1 MNNIV
6 HNLDRNGPEKCPNF
20 APILRTM
27 KITSA
32 DFVKSSSIIEECPNP
47 TKNEFAFI
55 GRSNVGKSSLINML
69 VQRKDLAKTSGR
81 PGKTQLIN
89 HFEINEDWYL
99 VDLPG
104 YGYAKTS
111 KKNRAVF
118 QRMITTYIKERPN
131 LINTFVLVDC
141 RHDPQKIDLEFMEWC
156 GMEGIPFSI
165 VFTKIDKLGSS
176 ALMKQ
181 IARYKKKLLMKWEEL
196 PPVFMT
202 SAEGR
207 TGREEL
213 LRYIDTV
220 HQSISPSMYVKD
232 K

>member
-213 LRYIDTV
+213 LLYIDTV

>member
-1 MNNIV
+1 MNLRLSEDQTWERARSSTCWCSEKTWPRP
-6 HNLDRNGPEKCPNF
+6 LDDQGKRSLSTTLKS
-20 APILRTM
+20 M
-27 KITSA
+27 KIGTWWI
-32 DFVKSSSIIEECPNP
+32 FQGTVM
-47 TKNEFAFI
+47 
-55 GRSNVGKSSLINML
+55 RRR
-69 VQRKDLAKTSGR
+69 QR
-81 PGKTQLIN
+81 
-89 HFEINEDWYL
+89 
-99 VDLPG
+99 
-104 YGYAKTS
+104 
-111 KKNRAVF
+111 KNRAVF
-118 QRMITTYIKERPN
+118 QRMITSYIKERPN

-181 IARYKKKLLMKWEEL
+181 IARYKKKLLMQWEEL

-220 HQSISPSMYVKD
+220 HQSITPNMYGQ
-232 K
+232 

>member
-1 MNNIV
+1 M
-6 HNLDRNGPEKCPNF
+6 
-20 APILRTM
+20 
-27 KITSA
+27 
-32 DFVKSSSIIEECPNP
+32 KSSAVVEECPAP
-47 TKNEFAFI
+47 VKNEFAFI

-69 VQRKDLAKTSGR
+69 MQRKDLAKTSGR

-89 HFEINEDWYL
+89 HFEINKDWYL

-111 KKNRAVF
+111 KKARAQF
-118 QRMITTYIKERPN
+118 QVMITRYIKERPN
-131 LINTFVLVDC
+131 LINTFILVDS

-181 IARYKKKLLMKWEEL
+181 IARYKKKLLMQWEEL

-207 TGREEL
+207 TGREEV

-220 HQSISPSMYVKD
+220 HQSISPDMYR
-232 K
+232 

>member
-1 MNNIV
+1 MQIKTV
-6 HNLDRNGPEKCPNF
+6 E
-20 APILRTM
+20 
-27 KITSA
+27 
-32 DFVKSSSIIEECPNP
+32 FVKSSRVIEECPEGI
-47 TKNEFAFI
+47 KNEFAFI

-69 VQRKDLAKTSGR
+69 MQRKELAKISGR

-89 HFEINEDWYL
+89 HFEVNQDWYL

-118 QRMITTYIKERPN
+118 QKMITTYIKERPN
-131 LINTFVLVDC
+131 LINTFVLVDS
-141 RHDPQKIDLEFMEWC
+141 RHDPQKIDIEFMEWC
-156 GMEGIPFSI
+156 GMEGIPFGI

-181 IARYKKKLLMKWEEL
+181 LTKYKKKLMQHWEEL
-196 PPVFMT
+196 PPLFMT

-232 K
+232 KEVFWEGGEQKPTDEK

>member
-1 MNNIV
+1 
-6 HNLDRNGPEKCPNF
+6 
-20 APILRTM
+20 M
-27 KITSA
+27 KINSA
-32 DFVKSSSIIEECPNP
+32 EFVKSSTELKECPAP

-69 VQRKDLAKTSGR
+69 MQRKDLAKTSGR

-89 HFEINEDWYL
+89 HFEVNEDWYL

-111 KKNRAVF
+111 KKNRAIF
-118 QRMITTYIKERPN
+118 QEMITNYIKKR
-131 LINTFVLVDC
+131 V
-141 RHDPQKIDLEFMEWC
+141 DLEFMEWC

-181 IARYKKKLLMKWEEL
+181 VAQYKKKLLLQWESL

-202 SAEGR
+202 SAEGKS
-207 TGREEL
+207 GREEL
-213 LRYIDTV
+213 LRYLDEV
-220 HQSISPSMYVKD
+220 NKSITAEMYRKL
-232 K
+232 

>member
-213 LRYIDTV
+213 LLYIDTV
-220 HQSISPSMYVKD
+220 HQSISPSMYIKD

>member
-1 MNNIV
+1 M
-6 HNLDRNGPEKCPNF
+6 
-20 APILRTM
+20 
-27 KITSA
+27 
-32 DFVKSSSIIEECPNP
+32 KSSAVVEECPAP
-47 TKNEFAFI
+47 VKNEFAFI

-69 VQRKDLAKTSGR
+69 MQRKDLAKTSGR

-89 HFEINEDWYL
+89 HFEINKDWYL

-111 KKNRAVF
+111 KKARAQF
-118 QRMITTYIKERPN
+118 QVMITRYIKERPN
-131 LINTFVLVDC
+131 LINTFILVDC

-181 IARYKKKLLMKWEEL
+181 IARYKKKLLMQWEEL

-207 TGREEL
+207 TGREEV

-220 HQSISPSMYVKD
+220 HQSISPDMYR
-232 K
+232 

>member
-1 MNNIV
+1 
-6 HNLDRNGPEKCPNF
+6 
-20 APILRTM
+20 M
-27 KITSA
+27 KIISA
-32 DFVKSSSIIEECPNP
+32 DFVKSSAKLEECPKP

-69 VQRKDLAKTSGR
+69 MQRKDLAKTSGK

-176 ALMKQ
+176 ALMEQ
-181 IARYKKKLLMKWEEL
+181 IARYKKKLLLQWEEL

-207 TGREEL
+207 TGREEV
-213 LRYIDTV
+213 LRYIDIV
-220 HQSISPSMYVKD
+220 HQSITPDMYGQ
-232 K
+232 

>member
-1 MNNIV
+1 
-6 HNLDRNGPEKCPNF
+6 
-20 APILRTM
+20 
-27 KITSA
+27 
-32 DFVKSSSIIEECPNP
+32 
-47 TKNEFAFI
+47 
-55 GRSNVGKSSLINML
+55 ML
-69 VQRKDLAKTSGR
+69 MQRKDLAKTSGR

-89 HFEINEDWYL
+89 HFEINKDWYL

-111 KKNRAVF
+111 KKARAQF
-118 QRMITTYIKERPN
+118 QVMITRYIKERPN
-131 LINTFVLVDC
+131 LITTFILVDS

-165 VFTKIDKLGSS
+165 VFTKIDKMGSS

-181 IARYKKKLLMKWEEL
+181 IARYKKKLLLQWEEL

-213 LRYIDTV
+213 LRYIDSV
-220 HQSISPSMYVKD
+220 HQSISPEMYRK
-232 K
+232 

>member
-1 MNNIV
+1 
-6 HNLDRNGPEKCPNF
+6 
-20 APILRTM
+20 M

-32 DFVKSSSIIEECPNP
+32 DFVKSSAKLEDCPEP

-69 VQRKDLAKTSGR
+69 MQRKDLAKTSGK

-104 YGYAKTS
+104 YGYASTS
-111 KKNRAVF
+111 KKNRAIF
-118 QRMITTYIKERPN
+118 QFMITTYIKERSN

-156 GMEGIPFSI
+156 GIEGIPFSI

-176 ALMKQ
+176 ALMKN
-181 IARYKKKLLMKWEEL
+181 IACYKKKLLLQWEEL

-202 SAEGR
+202 SSEGR

-213 LRYIDTV
+213 LRYISV
-220 HQSISPSMYVKD
+220 VNRSITPEMYSR
-232 K
+232 